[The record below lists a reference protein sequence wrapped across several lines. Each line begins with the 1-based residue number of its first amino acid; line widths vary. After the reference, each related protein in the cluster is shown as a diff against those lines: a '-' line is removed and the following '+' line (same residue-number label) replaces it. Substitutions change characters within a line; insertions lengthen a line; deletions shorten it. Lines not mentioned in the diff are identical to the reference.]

1 MKEMMLEVESSPA
14 PAAAGAS
21 DPSMPPPRHTDHDYT
36 AIYVPGMKLE
46 PGKAW
51 IDEDAPPMVRIDDTG
66 KVGRSGIGCTFHLLL
81 PSQFG
86 ATSKKVVVF
95 CGLHHKPFFTSPLP
109 GTLSRKMEEEVGFG
123 YFKALNGLTID

>member
-51 IDEDAPPMVRIDDTG
+51 IDEAAPPMVRIDDTG
-66 KVGRSGIGCTFHLLL
+66 KMGRSGIGCNF
-81 PSQFG
+81 PSFTVVTIRG
-86 ATSKKVVVF
+86 DVKKVVVF

-109 GTLSRKMEEEVGFG
+109 ETWSRKMEEEVGFG